1 MSNWLSLSKDQQLN
15 LFNQIGDVTGLPPY
29 AIEKD
34 AWVTLV
40 LRMLFASKLH
50 DHIVFKGGTSLSKVY
65 NLIERFSEDIDLA
78 INREYLGFDS
88 ELSKGEIVLFLNDD
102 VILNLEHFEE
112 HLKIHSKNNNV
123 AVRGKTIW
131 HPDCLTTNLMK
142 WLSSVVFIYHP
153 DMNKDNCSYV
163 YFHTSDLSMGRHWFD
178 KEKFDEDF
186 PYASFEDTEFG
197 YRLEKKYGLRLI
209 FCEKAISQHYH
220 FYNLRSHIKRAKIN
234 GLSGAILSRKQ
245 PDLNYRIVDLFLK
258 MSQREKLKI
267 IIGLILKFNINT
279 PEFFSLIYDYFYA
292 KELLKHIN

>member
-1 MSNWLSLSKDQQLN
+1 MTSLLLSVIIPTYNRYDILKMCLES
-15 LFNQIGDVTGLPPY
+15 
-29 AIEKD
+29 IEKQ
-34 AWVTLV
+34 TLPSNMFEV
-40 LRMLFASKLH
+40 LVIDDSCLAEYHTELQ
-50 DHIVFKGGTSLSKVY
+50 
-65 NLIERFSEDIDLA
+65 DLA
-78 INREYLGFDS
+78 KVQKFDIKIIKNRSKGPASARNYGV

-102 VILNLEHFEE
+102 VILNDMHFEE

-131 HPDCLTTNLMK
+131 RPDCLTTNLMK
-142 WLSSVVFIYHP
+142 WLSSIVFIYHP

-163 YFHTSDLSMGRHWFD
+163 YFHTSDLSMGRHWFN

-258 MSQREKLKI
+258 IPQREKLKNI
-267 IIGLILKFNINT
+267 FGLILKFKINK
-279 PEFFSLIYDYFYA
+279 PEFFSLVYDYFYA
-292 KELLKHIN
+292 KELLKHKN

>member
-1 MSNWLSLSKDQQLN
+1 MTSLPLSVIIPTYN
-15 LFNQIGDVTGLPPY
+15 RYDVLKRCLES
-29 AIEKD
+29 IEKQ
-34 AWVTLV
+34 TLPSNMFEV
-40 LRMLFASKLH
+40 LVIDDSSLEEYHSKLQ
-50 DHIVFKGGTSLSKVY
+50 
-65 NLIERFSEDIDLA
+65 DLA
-78 INREYLGFDS
+78 KVQKFDIKIIKNRSRGPASARNYGV

-102 VILNLEHFEE
+102 VILNPEHFEE

-163 YFHTSDLSMGRHWFD
+163 YFHTSDLSMGRQWFD

-234 GLSGAILSRKQ
+234 GFSGAILSKKQ

-267 IIGLILKFNINT
+267 IIGLILKFKINT